1 MKKTSK
7 KVIAVTLSA
16 SMLLGGSMTAMAAT
30 TNPDISQR
38 EIDHKTA
45 AKNIA
50 AQGMVLMENKNN
62 SLPISAK
69 KGTKVAL
76 FGQGVYNTIKGG
88 TGSGAVNQ
96 RDNVTVQQGFENAGY
111 DIVNADFVNQMH
123 ELWTANGGGTSQGW
137 GFRWVN
143 EPVYEQTEGAADQI
157 KAAADQTDTAIYVI
171 ARNSGEGSDR
181 SSGQGDYLLSD
192 DERAN
197 LELLGKTFDN
207 VVVVLNVG
215 GIIDTKFFSEINGLD
230 SMLLMSQAGMT
241 GGDALVEVLNGTVNP
256 SGKLTDTWPVNFDD
270 NPSSAGFANE
280 DENNAQELYN
290 DDIFVGY
297 RYYDTFGKDVAYEF
311 GYGGSYTT
319 FAMQTQSV
327 TADKDKVTVKVK
339 VKNTGSVS
347 GKEVAEVYFSAP
359 EGNLDKP
366 YQELA
371 GYAKTD
377 ELAPGESQVL
387 TITYDTTE
395 MGSYDTDK
403 AAYVMEDGDYIIR
416 VGNSSRNTHV
426 AGKISVAE
434 DTITEQYSNLMVP
447 VKDNPNVADDE
458 KYPTLEPMTTEGA
471 TPITYDGEADEIA
484 AASTI
489 AVDFTGY
496 KAPEIIKE
504 NEDVDVYVSDTTQT
518 EYLIAENKD
527 GATGEI
533 SRVEKGNANSS
544 DYTVTYNEHVK
555 KFDGDFSKATLMDVK
570 LKKLSIEQFVSA
582 LSLEELAELV
592 NGHSGD
598 ATVRGVAGSSWRND
612 TKGITPVNLSDG
624 PAGLRITQ
632 RYEDGDQTYYQYAT
646 AWPIGTLLAQTWDT
660 DQIYAY
666 GEGVGEEMEEF
677 GIGCW
682 LAPGMNIHR
691 NALCGR
697 NFEYYSEDPVVV
709 GITGTAATLGV
720 QSNKGVGVTIKHYAL
735 NSQETNR
742 NSENNTVSE
751 RAIREI
757 YLKGFEA
764 VVKQA
769 QPMAIMTSYNQNNG
783 RPAADDYDLCTAFA
797 RDEWGF
803 QGMIMTDWGGGQSVP
818 MYEMHAG
825 NDLVCPGQG
834 AAQIIRGFKS
844 DPDWNGKGYVNM
856 TTISYQDQTDPNLPV
871 ITKEVPN
878 FGGYELNKE
887 GTEVQSTTVN
897 GDADADHSLLCD
909 EAWKAIEDG
918 YATYEVRD
926 VRNWWT
932 GTTTKQTRVS
942 YKVNSNKDGQTNKQ
956 VISLGDLQKAA
967 INICNFIMNS
977 IEFANAND
985 LEAKSLN
992 ELYADALQ
1000 TITSYEK
1007 DDVVPSTTYSTITEG
1022 YDWGPAI
1029 SKVVV
1034 NVGKAMSGNID
1045 ASAFEV
1051 NVTRKALSGFLLGP
1065 SRGTRN
1071 VTAAYVS
1078 DANGNKAATGNY
1090 ITLELE
1096 VGPDL
1101 SIGSPFNY
1109 NFFGSGHNE
1118 YVDTAYEVTLNKELK
1133 AADGSSVNFAANK
1146 FAADTSRICDDFDL
1160 EGKFSYND
1168 EKFGQIA
1175 LTYASYTLEAA
1186 KNDGKKNALI
1196 IWLHGAGEGGTDPR
1210 VALLGNKVVNLATD
1224 TVQQYFDGGAYVLAA
1239 QCPTM
1244 WMDNGS
1250 GQYTSDGTSKY
1261 TAALMELIKAYVNSN
1276 SDIDASR
1283 VYIGGCSNGGFM
1295 TMNMI
1300 VHYPKYFAAA
1310 YPVCEA
1316 YTNDALT
1323 DEMVESIKDMPIWF
1337 THAKNDPTV
1346 KIGTI
1351 DEDGNF
1357 VSNGNYSPKAYER
1370 LTEAGGSDIHFSLFD
1385 DVHDTTG
1392 LYKRADGTPY
1402 QYNGHWS
1409 WLYTL
1414 NNECKENIDGEEVTI
1429 WQWISTKSKT
1439 NRGLEKVIAKVNAL
1453 NAEDYT
1459 ADSWTAVQ
1467 SALAAAKAVAAD
1479 QNATRTQINAAMEE
1493 LVAAYSKLEYG
1504 VQKLHLEVAVEEA
1517 EKILAHP
1524 ENYEDIAALKAALES
1539 GKAVLEDKDADQTA
1553 VDAAAEAILAE
1564 LNKVA
1569 DKADVKSLVNLIES
1583 AKKLLDGN
1591 YTSDSLKDLKAAIKK
1606 AEDVIANPN
1615 RTEAEIG
1622 TAYADLINAILNLQM
1637 KANKAAL
1644 KAILDKANEVLGN
1657 ADAYVA
1663 ATIDGLDAAAAEA
1676 QTVYDNTDA
1685 LQNDVDAAVR
1695 ALTRKVADARLLG
1708 DVDNDGEVTTAD
1720 SVALLAA
1727 SAEIT
1732 SLDADAAAAADV
1744 NGDDVADT
1752 NDAVLILQ
1760 YAAEKVA
1767 SF

>member
-1 MKKTSK
+1 M
-7 KVIAVTLSA
+7 
-16 SMLLGGSMTAMAAT
+16 
-30 TNPDISQR
+30 
-38 EIDHKTA
+38 
-45 AKNIA
+45 
-50 AQGMVLMENKNN
+50 
-62 SLPISAK
+62 
-69 KGTKVAL
+69 
-76 FGQGVYNTIKGG
+76 
-88 TGSGAVNQ
+88 
-96 RDNVTVQQGFENAGY
+96 
-111 DIVNADFVNQMH
+111 
-123 ELWTANGGGTSQGW
+123 
-137 GFRWVN
+137 
-143 EPVYEQTEGAADQI
+143 
-157 KAAADQTDTAIYVI
+157 
-171 ARNSGEGSDR
+171 
-181 SSGQGDYLLSD
+181 
-192 DERAN
+192 
-197 LELLGKTFDN
+197 
-207 VVVVLNVG
+207 
-215 GIIDTKFFSEINGLD
+215 
-230 SMLLMSQAGMT
+230 
-241 GGDALVEVLNGTVNP
+241 
-256 SGKLTDTWPVNFDD
+256 
-270 NPSSAGFANE
+270 
-280 DENNAQELYN
+280 YN

-311 GYGGSYTT
+311 GYGGSYTK
-319 FAMQTQSV
+319 FAMSTQSV

-504 NEDVDVYVSDTTQT
+504 NEDVDVYVSNTTQT

-598 ATVRGVAGSSWRND
+598 ATVKGVAGSTWRND

-632 RYEDGDQTYYQYAT
+632 KYKDGDQTYYQYAT

-720 QSNKGVGVTIKHYAL
+720 QSNKGVGVTIKHYAM

-742 NSENNTVSE
+742 NAENNTVSE

-825 NDLVCPGQG
+825 NDLVCPGKG
-834 AAQIIRGFKS
+834 AAQIIKGFKS

-856 TTISYQDQTDPNLPV
+856 TTISYQDQTDPDLPV
-871 ITKEVPN
+871 ITKDVPN

-918 YATYEVRD
+918 YATYKVKD

-932 GTTTKQTRVS
+932 GTTTKQTTVS

-967 INICNFIMNS
+967 INICNFVMNS
-977 IEFANAND
+977 TEFAKEHGFTA
-985 LEAKSLN
+985 ESLN
-992 ELYADALQ
+992 EKYADILKD
-1000 TITSYEK
+1000 ITSHSK
-1007 DDVVPSTTYSTITEG
+1007 DAVQST
-1022 YDWGPAI
+1022 
-1029 SKVVV
+1029 
-1034 NVGKAMSGNID
+1034 
-1045 ASAFEV
+1045 
-1051 NVTRKALSGFLLGP
+1051 L
-1065 SRGTRN
+1065 
-1071 VTAAYVS
+1071 
-1078 DANGNKAATGNY
+1078 
-1090 ITLELE
+1090 
-1096 VGPDL
+1096 
-1101 SIGSPFNY
+1101 
-1109 NFFGSGHNE
+1109 
-1118 YVDTAYEVTLNKELK
+1118 
-1133 AADGSSVNFAANK
+1133 ADKGLQK
-1146 FAADTSRICDDFDL
+1146 
-1160 EGKFSYND
+1160 
-1168 EKFGQIA
+1168 
-1175 LTYASYTLEAA
+1175 
-1186 KNDGKKNALI
+1186 LI
-1196 IWLHGAGEGGTDPR
+1196 
-1210 VALLGNKVVNLATD
+1210 N
-1224 TVQQYFDGGAYVLAA
+1224 
-1239 QCPTM
+1239 
-1244 WMDNGS
+1244 
-1250 GQYTSDGTSKY
+1250 
-1261 TAALMELIKAYVNSN
+1261 
-1276 SDIDASR
+1276 
-1283 VYIGGCSNGGFM
+1283 
-1295 TMNMI
+1295 
-1300 VHYPKYFAAA
+1300 
-1310 YPVCEA
+1310 
-1316 YTNDALT
+1316 
-1323 DEMVESIKDMPIWF
+1323 
-1337 THAKNDPTV
+1337 TV
-1346 KIGTI
+1346 K
-1351 DEDGNF
+1351 DLDSSE
-1357 VSNGNYSPKAYER
+1357 
-1370 LTEAGGSDIHFSLFD
+1370 
-1385 DVHDTTG
+1385 
-1392 LYKRADGTPY
+1392 
-1402 QYNGHWS
+1402 
-1409 WLYTL
+1409 
-1414 NNECKENIDGEEVTI
+1414 
-1429 WQWISTKSKT
+1429 
-1439 NRGLEKVIAKVNAL
+1439 
-1453 NAEDYT
+1453 YT
-1459 ADSWTAVQ
+1459 ADSWKALEDAV
-1467 SALAAAKAVAAD
+1467 AAAKDVVAKADASQSEIDAAVNGIIEALG
-1479 QNATRTQINAAMEE
+1479 N
-1493 LVAAYSKLEYG
+1493 LEYG
-1504 VQKLHLEVAVEEA
+1504 VQTLHLE
-1517 EKILAHP
+1517 
-1524 ENYEDIAALKAALES
+1524 
-1539 GKAVLEDKDADQTA
+1539 TA
-1553 VDAAAEAILAE
+1553 IEAAEAILAD
-1564 LNKVA
+1564 A
-1569 DKADVKSLVNLIES
+1569 DNYESVDALKAAADAGKAVLAKADATQAEIDAAADAVLAELSKLAEKADRASL
-1583 AKKLLDGN
+1583 KKLVDAAEKLTDGK
-1591 YTSDSLKDLKAAIKK
+1591 YTSDSIAKLNDAISKAKDALENGDEAAI
-1606 AEDVIANPN
+1606 A
-1615 RTEAEIG
+1615 G
-1622 TAYADLINAILNLQM
+1622 AYEDLIDAITNLEM
-1637 KANKAAL
+1637 KGNKAAL
-1644 KAILDKANEVLGN
+1644 KAMLEKAAAILADT
-1657 ADAYVA
+1657 DAYVA
-1663 ATIDGLDAAAAEA
+1663 STIDGLATVKADA
-1676 QTVYDNTDA
+1676 QNVYDNADA
-1685 LQNDVDAAVR
+1685 VQSEINAAVKS
-1695 ALTRKVADARLLG
+1695 LTLKIAAARLLG
-1708 DVDNDGEVTTAD
+1708 DVNGDGAVTTSD
-1720 SVALLAA
+1720 SVSVLAA
-1727 SAEIT
+1727 SAELT
-1732 SLDADAAAAADV
+1732 SLDADATASADV
-1744 NGDDVADT
+1744 NGDGVADT
-1752 NDAVLILQ
+1752 LDAALILQ
-1760 YAAEKVA
+1760 TAAEK
-1767 SF
+1767 

>member
-1 MKKTSK
+1 
-7 KVIAVTLSA
+7 
-16 SMLLGGSMTAMAAT
+16 
-30 TNPDISQR
+30 
-38 EIDHKTA
+38 
-45 AKNIA
+45 
-50 AQGMVLMENKNN
+50 
-62 SLPISAK
+62 
-69 KGTKVAL
+69 
-76 FGQGVYNTIKGG
+76 
-88 TGSGAVNQ
+88 
-96 RDNVTVQQGFENAGY
+96 
-111 DIVNADFVNQMH
+111 
-123 ELWTANGGGTSQGW
+123 
-137 GFRWVN
+137 
-143 EPVYEQTEGAADQI
+143 
-157 KAAADQTDTAIYVI
+157 
-171 ARNSGEGSDR
+171 
-181 SSGQGDYLLSD
+181 
-192 DERAN
+192 
-197 LELLGKTFDN
+197 
-207 VVVVLNVG
+207 
-215 GIIDTKFFSEINGLD
+215 
-230 SMLLMSQAGMT
+230 MT

-280 DENNAQELYN
+280 DKNNAQELYN

-297 RYYDTFGKDVAYEF
+297 RYYDTFGKDVSYEF

-366 YQELA
+366 YQVLA

-496 KAPEIIKE
+496 KAPKIIKE
-504 NEDVDVYVSDTTQT
+504 NEDVDVYVSNTTQT

-598 ATVRGVAGSSWRND
+598 ATVRGVAGSTWRND

-632 RYEDGDQTYYQYAT
+632 KYKDGDQTYYQYAT

-825 NDLVCPGQG
+825 NDLVCPGKG
-834 AAQIIRGFKS
+834 AAQIIKGFKS

-918 YATYEVRD
+918 YATYEVKD

-932 GTTTKQTRVS
+932 GTTTKQTTVS

-967 INICNFIMNS
+967 INICNFVMNS
-977 IEFANAND
+977 TEFAKEHGFTAQ
-985 LEAKSLN
+985 SLN
-992 ELYADALQ
+992 EKYADILKD
-1000 TITSYEK
+1000 ITSHSK
-1007 DDVVPSTTYSTITEG
+1007 DAVQSTI
-1022 YDWGPAI
+1022 
-1029 SKVVV
+1029 
-1034 NVGKAMSGNID
+1034 
-1045 ASAFEV
+1045 
-1051 NVTRKALSGFLLGP
+1051 
-1065 SRGTRN
+1065 
-1071 VTAAYVS
+1071 
-1078 DANGNKAATGNY
+1078 
-1090 ITLELE
+1090 
-1096 VGPDL
+1096 
-1101 SIGSPFNY
+1101 
-1109 NFFGSGHNE
+1109 
-1118 YVDTAYEVTLNKELK
+1118 
-1133 AADGSSVNFAANK
+1133 ADKGLQK
-1146 FAADTSRICDDFDL
+1146 
-1160 EGKFSYND
+1160 
-1168 EKFGQIA
+1168 
-1175 LTYASYTLEAA
+1175 
-1186 KNDGKKNALI
+1186 LI
-1196 IWLHGAGEGGTDPR
+1196 
-1210 VALLGNKVVNLATD
+1210 N
-1224 TVQQYFDGGAYVLAA
+1224 
-1239 QCPTM
+1239 
-1244 WMDNGS
+1244 
-1250 GQYTSDGTSKY
+1250 
-1261 TAALMELIKAYVNSN
+1261 
-1276 SDIDASR
+1276 
-1283 VYIGGCSNGGFM
+1283 
-1295 TMNMI
+1295 
-1300 VHYPKYFAAA
+1300 
-1310 YPVCEA
+1310 
-1316 YTNDALT
+1316 
-1323 DEMVESIKDMPIWF
+1323 
-1337 THAKNDPTV
+1337 TV
-1346 KIGTI
+1346 K
-1351 DEDGNF
+1351 DLDSSE
-1357 VSNGNYSPKAYER
+1357 
-1370 LTEAGGSDIHFSLFD
+1370 
-1385 DVHDTTG
+1385 
-1392 LYKRADGTPY
+1392 
-1402 QYNGHWS
+1402 
-1409 WLYTL
+1409 
-1414 NNECKENIDGEEVTI
+1414 
-1429 WQWISTKSKT
+1429 
-1439 NRGLEKVIAKVNAL
+1439 
-1453 NAEDYT
+1453 YT
-1459 ADSWTAVQ
+1459 ADSWKALEDAV
-1467 SALAAAKAVAAD
+1467 AAAKDVVAKAD
-1479 QNATRTQINAAMEE
+1479 ASQSEI
-1493 LVAAYSKLEYG
+1493 
-1504 VQKLHLEVAVEEA
+1504 
-1517 EKILAHP
+1517 
-1524 ENYEDIAALKAALES
+1524 
-1539 GKAVLEDKDADQTA
+1539 
-1553 VDAAAEAILAE
+1553 DAAADAVLAE
-1564 LNKVA
+1564 LSKLVENA
-1569 DKADVKSLVNLIES
+1569 DRASL
-1583 AKKLLDGN
+1583 KKLADAAEKLTDGN
-1591 YTSDSLKDLKAAIKK
+1591 YTSDSIAKLNDAISKAKDALENGDEAAI
-1606 AEDVIANPN
+1606 A
-1615 RTEAEIG
+1615 G
-1622 TAYADLINAILNLQM
+1622 AYEELIDAITNLEM
-1637 KANKAAL
+1637 KGNKAAL
-1644 KAILDKANEVLGN
+1644 KSMLEKAAAILADT
-1657 ADAYVA
+1657 DAYVA
-1663 ATIDGLDAAAAEA
+1663 STIDGLATVKADA
-1676 QTVYDNTDA
+1676 QNVYDNADA
-1685 LQNDVDAAVR
+1685 VQSEINAAVKS
-1695 ALTRKVADARLLG
+1695 LTLKIAAARLLG
-1708 DVDNDGEVTTAD
+1708 DVNGDGAVTTSD
-1720 SVALLAA
+1720 SVSVLAA
-1727 SAEIT
+1727 SAELT
-1732 SLDADAAAAADV
+1732 SLDADATASADV
-1744 NGDDVADT
+1744 NGDGVADT
-1752 NDAVLILQ
+1752 LDAALILQ
-1760 YAAEKVA
+1760 TAAEK
-1767 SF
+1767 